1 MRYVK
6 ARYRQDQREL
16 ADRIY
21 VTDAL
26 KSRWGLNARY
36 YDFIDDTPS
45 DNRTADEVI
54 GGIRQKLTA
63 LGGEQSESV

>member
-6 ARYRQDQREL
+6 ARYKENQREL
-16 ADRIY
+16 AYRIY

-26 KSRWGLNARY
+26 KAFGGLNARY
-36 YDFIDDTPS
+36 YDFIDDTPP

-63 LGGEQSESV
+63 LGGE

>member
-16 ADRIY
+16 AYRIY

-26 KSRWGLNARY
+26 KSFGGLNARY
-36 YDFIDDTPS
+36 IDFIDDTPP

-54 GGIRQKLTA
+54 CGIRQKLAA

>member
-1 MRYVK
+1 MRYVT
-6 ARYRQDQREL
+6 ARYNEKQREL
-16 ADRIY
+16 AYRIY

-26 KSRWGLNARY
+26 KYFGGLNARY
-36 YDFIDDTPS
+36 LDFIDDTPP

-54 GGIRQKLTA
+54 GGIRQKLAA